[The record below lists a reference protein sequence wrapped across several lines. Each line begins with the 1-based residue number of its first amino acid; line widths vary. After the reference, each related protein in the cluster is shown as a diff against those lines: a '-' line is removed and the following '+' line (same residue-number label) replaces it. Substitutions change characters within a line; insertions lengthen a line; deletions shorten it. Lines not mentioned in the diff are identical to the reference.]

1 MPHPSAGHA
10 GHDQLVIA
18 AYAAG
23 DATGPDLDAAA
34 ALVATCDECAV
45 LHHDLRAI
53 ATATASLPAPVRTRD
68 FRLTGDQAASLRPA
82 GWRRLLAPFAGPRF
96 AFAGPLGGGLAALGI
111 AGVLVAGGLGIPM
124 GGAAS
129 APAAATDAQAE
140 SDGAAAAAA
149 ASAAPAEMPAAE
161 SAAAGAGDG
170 GIRAG
175 TQAGGGDSN
184 AAASPDVT
192 LFAVPL
198 EGVEPSGKTD
208 GSATGNL
215 APPGAGA
222 YMAERDL
229 ASNPTNSW
237 TSSTEPL
244 GLLAGVMLVVGLG
257 LAGLRLGARL
267 ITRRTT

>member
-170 GIRAG
+170 GVRAG
-175 TQAGGGDSN
+175 QQSPGVDRLVAPEAQPVAPEVSADKDSVAGQAPG
-184 AAASPDVT
+184 SPDAD
-192 LFAVPL
+192 AVAGYEATPELDGGTAPMLPL
-198 EGVEPSGKTD
+198 VSG
-208 GSATGNL
+208 L
-215 APPGAGA
+215 A
-222 YMAERDL
+222 
-229 ASNPTNSW
+229 
-237 TSSTEPL
+237 
-244 GLLAGVMLVVGLG
+244 LLAGAVLFGVR
-257 LAGLRLGARL
+257 LAS
-267 ITRRTT
+267 RRIVSDA